1 MDHSNFC
8 IFSGTSYPAL
18 AAEIAGILD
27 MEVSEATIKEFACG
41 EIYVNLE
48 ESVRGKEVF
57 IVQTTRTGC
66 VNKDFMELFLLCD
79 AAKRSFASKVHVV
92 LPYYSYARQ
101 DKIHAAREPISAR
114 LFADLLVKSGADR
127 IITTHLHSEQ
137 IQAFFSVP
145 VDNLNARR
153 TLAKIIQEKN
163 LHDPVIVSPDAGGA
177 KMAKR
182 FADEIGLPIAIL
194 HKTRPEHNVA
204 EVTHIVGDITNKTPI
219 IVDDMVDTAG
229 SVCGAKQ
236 ALIDKGARNEVYLV
250 TTHPVFS
257 GPAIERLKNADFK
270 EIIVTNTLPLLEEQK
285 IAGLTQI
292 SVAPLIAE
300 VIKNTIENK
309 SVSDLYF

>member
-1 MDHSNFC
+1 
-8 IFSGTSYPAL
+8 
-18 AAEIAGILD
+18 
-27 MEVSEATIKEFACG
+27 
-41 EIYVNLE
+41 
-48 ESVRGKEVF
+48 
-57 IVQTTRTGC
+57 
-66 VNKDFMELFLLCD
+66 
-79 AAKRSFASKVHVV
+79 
-92 LPYYSYARQ
+92 
-101 DKIHAAREPISAR
+101 
-114 LFADLLVKSGADR
+114 KSGADR

-153 TLAKIIQEKN
+153 ALAKIIQQKN
-163 LHDPVIVSPDAGGA
+163 LIDPVIVSPDAGGA

-204 EVTHIVGDITNKTPI
+204 EVTHIVGDIANKTPI

-285 IAGLTQI
+285 IEGLTQI
-292 SVAPLIAE
+292 SVAPLLAE